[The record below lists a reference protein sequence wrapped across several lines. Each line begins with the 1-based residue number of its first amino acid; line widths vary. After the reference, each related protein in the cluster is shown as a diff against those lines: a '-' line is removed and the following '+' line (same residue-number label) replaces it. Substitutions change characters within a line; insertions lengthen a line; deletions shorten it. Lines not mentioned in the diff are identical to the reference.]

1 MDRSKSKAT
10 LFTMTSQYQK
20 CAIEDTKP
28 CLNGG
33 YIVYRTIAMLEQLKQ
48 NMSLYCLPG
57 RLCGFSK
64 RQTLVDRKGI
74 IYHCLDTS
82 SPSRKVDK
90 SYELAW
96 MKIRNQLVEQ
106 FKCLEQQS
114 ESRIQLLQDL
124 QEFFR
129 RKAEIQL
136 EYSRSLEKLAERF
149 SSKIRSSREHQQ
161 FKLKKQV
168 QLCLGTINIGTMTG
182 RSRELADTL
191 KARQIDIA
199 CVQETKWKGAKAR
212 DIGEGFKLFYIGTQP
227 QNGVGIVTNCLM
239 DEKDEFWES
248 FDGHLCIINQDERL
262 VIGGD
267 LKGHVD
273 QERDGY
279 DRFHGGQGFGTRN
292 DNGCCALDCTEAHDL
307 AVANTFFRMRPTHLF
322 TYASGGQETQIDY
335 WLIRQ
340 RDLKLATDVK
350 VILSTNIGPQNRLLT
365 MDLRIDLGHQRP
377 IRKTAAEKIKW

>member
-1 MDRSKSKAT
+1 MAVVVNPGLDRSE
-10 LFTMTSQYQK
+10 Y
-20 CAIEDTKP
+20 
-28 CLNGG
+28 LNFQILRG
-33 YIVYRTIAMLEQLKQ
+33 YSIQANDGRTIAMLEQLKQ

-64 RQTLVDRKGI
+64 RQTLVDR
-74 IYHCLDTS
+74 
-82 SPSRKVDK
+82 
-90 SYELAW
+90 
-96 MKIRNQLVEQ
+96 KIRNQLVEQ

-279 DRFHGGQGFGTRN
+279 DRFHGGQGFGTQN